1 LTFITDSRVRPRGVG
16 AINEGFMAEQLHGQE
31 SRQGKKGKPVLAVLL
46 GSLAL
51 LAVAIVGLMSWQG
64 SQSPPDYAAQ
74 TKAGAQNPS
83 AAAQPNNGLK
93 SDMPASTGSTVP
105 ANTQPSTNSAR

>member
-1 LTFITDSRVRPRGVG
+1 
-16 AINEGFMAEQLHGQE
+16 MAEQLHGQE
-31 SRQGKKGKPVLAVLL
+31 SRQGKKGKPVLFVLL

-74 TKAGAQNPS
+74 SKAGAQNP
-83 AAAQPNNGLK
+83 AAANQPNNGLK

-105 ANTQPSTNSAR
+105 ANSQPSTNSAR

>member
-1 LTFITDSRVRPRGVG
+1 
-16 AINEGFMAEQLHGQE
+16 MAEQLHGQD

-51 LAVAIVGLMSWQG
+51 LAVAIVGLMTWQG
-64 SQSPPDYAAQ
+64 SQSPPDYASQ
-74 TKAGAQNPS
+74 TKAGAQNP
-83 AAAQPNNGLK
+83 AAPAQANNGLK

>member
-1 LTFITDSRVRPRGVG
+1 MVQ
-16 AINEGFMAEQLHGQE
+16 QLHPQE
-31 SRQGKKGKPVLAVLL
+31 SRQGKRGKPVLFVLL

-64 SQSPPDYAAQ
+64 AKSPTDYAAQ
-74 TKAGAQNPS
+74 TTAGTQNPN
-83 AAAQPNNGLK
+83 AASQTNNGLK
-93 SDMPASTGSTVP
+93 SDMPASTGSTIP

>member
-1 LTFITDSRVRPRGVG
+1 
-16 AINEGFMAEQLHGQE
+16 MAEQLHGQD

-64 SQSPPDYAAQ
+64 SKSGPDYASQ

-83 AAAQPNNGLK
+83 AATQPNNGLK